1 MHVIPFTGILGN
13 HQTMTFVHA
22 IALYQPT
29 GIGSIKSRSYII
41 IDITG
46 RYLIINYQRLVT
58 EKRSYRHP
66 HIFLFSRRFGG
77 IGIKQLQHSSKLSF
91 LIFFTM
97 FLGISYHTGKD
108 SRIQFTGMCIAKTHC
123 HTIRKQILRVGGH
136 RFFYDRNLLGQVHT
150 QITVKDSDH
159 IRIIPDNY
167 LTITRTFSPNTGFSI
182 ITIISKLFQ

>member
-1 MHVIPFTGILGN
+1 
-13 HQTMTFVHA
+13 
-22 IALYQPT
+22 
-29 GIGSIKSRSYII
+29 
-41 IDITG
+41 
-46 RYLIINYQRLVT
+46 
-58 EKRSYRHP
+58 
-66 HIFLFSRRFGG
+66 
-77 IGIKQLQHSSKLSF
+77 
-91 LIFFTM
+91 M